1 MRIKLLAA
9 SILALGMATS
19 ASYAQSQGAP
29 AGSTNSPPS
38 VQEGEDYPF
47 GDNGNAPTAVDPNV
61 TGSTTMTRGGS
72 MESNCSAYDKA
83 RTSPGRGDD
92 QTDMAELCGNK

>member
-1 MRIKLLAA
+1 MRMKLLAA
-9 SILALGMATS
+9 SILAMATS
-19 ASYAQSQGAP
+19 ASYAQNQGAP
-29 AGSTNSPPS
+29 ASPTYSPPS

-47 GDNGNAPTAVDPNV
+47 GNNSNAPAAVDPNV

-72 MESNCSAYDKA
+72 MERNCSAYDKA

-92 QTDMAELCGNK
+92 QTDMAELCGHK